1 MEKVLRK
8 QSSALVRLAL
18 SRNLQQLSH
27 PKLSP
32 VCLLHHRPLRPT
44 SPITHS
50 FPSAHA
56 VRSLRHFSADGT
68 TSTTNVVNTT
78 HCPGCGAKFQTA
90 DPSKPGFVP
99 QTKPRDADAIDSA
112 SFRKASKSP
121 KVMSKADIA
130 KTISELDDDI
140 RRQLLGVG
148 DEDIEGFDDDDDD
161 DDDAIPP
168 RRQRADP
175 RSLCHRCFNL
185 TYYNALTTPT
195 TVWQDTLVTNDHSF
209 LRFLRKRQNAVV
221 VQVVDILD
229 FPYSLTPGL
238 DRLVGPDH
246 PVILA
251 VNKIDL
257 LPKGVLQYQDR
268 IRRWV
273 RHQAKRVGAS
283 RIHDVCLISAKKNLG
298 VRELCASVAKARR
311 AADDVYLVGQTNV
324 GKSELINTMLR
335 LGEGG
340 TKHKVTSSVVPGT
353 TIGMVEI
360 PLAAFGSSLGHA
372 GNVDQR
378 ALYDTPGIVDQR
390 QIVHLLD
397 HEELKMIVPN
407 RPIRPVTYRFES
419 GKNPVIFIYAT
430 IELLNRARSRNALN
444 PVFIFVHPI
453 PTGKSL
459 FLGGLARLD
468 ILSATSP
475 LLVTLFS
482 KIPPHITSTSKAD
495 HLLERH
501 SSSSNNNST
510 NTTTTSNTT
519 TTLFQPP
526 ILSPSRRP
534 FPPLQSL
541 PGTLT
546 LRNDHSTRAGLD
558 IVFVGV
564 GWVSISGTFDHAE
577 ARIWC
582 PGGGELGDGRVMMRE
597 PALLPYEFR
606 GSVRK
611 FFGDGRR
618 SVM

>member
-1 MEKVLRK
+1 MKALRK
-8 QSSALVRLAL
+8 ESSALVRLIL
-18 SRNLQQLSH
+18 SKNLQQLVH
-27 PKLSP
+27 LKLLP
-32 VCLLHHRPLRPT
+32 VCLLHHRPLWPT
-44 SPITHS
+44 IPNTHP

-56 VRSLRHFSADGT
+56 MRSLQYFSADGA
-68 TSTTNVVNTT
+68 TSTANVVKTT

-99 QTKPRDADAIDSA
+99 QTKPRDAGAIDPP

-148 DEDIEGFDDDDDD
+148 DGDLEGFDDNDN
-161 DDDAIPP
+161 DAIPP

-175 RSLCHRCFNL
+175 RSLCHRCYNL

-195 TVWQDTLVTNDHSF
+195 TAWQDTLVTNDHSF

-257 LPKGVLQYQDR
+257 LPNGVLEYQDR

-273 RHQAKRVGAS
+273 RHQAKLVGAS

-311 AADDVYLVGQTNV
+311 AADNVYLVGQTNV

-335 LGEGG
+335 LGNGG

-397 HEELKMIVPN
+397 HEELKMIVPD

-419 GKNPVIFIYAT
+419 GKS
-430 IELLNRARSRNALN
+430 LL
-444 PVFIFVHPI
+444 
-453 PTGKSL
+453 
-459 FLGGLARLD
+459 LGGLARLD

-475 LLVTLFS
+475 LLITLFS

-495 HLLERH
+495 RFLERLSP
-501 SSSSNNNST
+501 SSDSSNNNSNTTTITNTT
-510 NTTTTSNTT
+510 NTTTNTT
-519 TTLFQPP
+519 LLQPP
-526 ILSPSRRP
+526 ILSPLRRP

-541 PGTLT
+541 PGTLM

-564 GWVSISGTFDHAE
+564 GWVSIGGTFDRAE
-577 ARIWC
+577 ARVWC